1 MPFIRVGDIDIFYEI
16 GGSGPRVVYIS
27 GTGGDLRRTP
37 SIFESPLAEQFEILA
52 FDQRGMGQTG
62 KPDIPYVM
70 ADYANDANGLMAA
83 LGWENCPI
91 MGVSFGGMVAPELA
105 LRYPNRVKS
114 LVLACTSSGGAG
126 RPSYPLH
133 EFEGLS
139 DAERRKRTLELS
151 DTRHDAKWQAANPEE
166 LKALLKQAEESAS
179 IGADEPGREVGAH
192 RQLHA
197 RKQHD
202 VYDRLPSLN
211 VPVFVCGGHYD
222 GIAPPANLKALASQL
237 PNAKLEF
244 YEGGHGFLRQD
255 ERAYQG
261 IIEFLKE

>member
-1 MPFIRVGDIDIFYEI
+1 
-16 GGSGPRVVYIS
+16 
-27 GTGGDLRRTP
+27 
-37 SIFESPLAEQFEILA
+37 
-52 FDQRGMGQTG
+52 
-62 KPDIPYVM
+62 
-70 ADYANDANGLMAA
+70 
-83 LGWENCPI
+83 

-114 LVLACTSSGGAG
+114 LVLVCTSSGGAG

-133 EFEGLS
+133 ELEGLS
-139 DAERRKRTLELS
+139 AVEHRKRTLELS
-151 DTRHDAKWQAANPEE
+151 DTRHDAEWQTANPEE
-166 LKALLKQAEESAS
+166 FKALMKQAEESAA
-179 IGADEPGREVGAH
+179 IGAEEPGREVGAH

-222 GIAPPANLKALASQL
+222 GIAAPENSKALANQL

-244 YEGGHGFLRQD
+244 FEGGHGFLRQD
-255 ERAYQG
+255 EKAFQR